1 MPLVPQVMLQT
12 FDKWGV
18 EFVGPINPPRNRMGA
33 RYIIRVKNYLK
44 RWVEGT
50 PIVYC
55 TVAKALRFL
64 VDNIVTRFG
73 CPRILMSDQWSYFI
87 NCIVSALTKELQI
100 QHKKSTSYHP
110 QANGIVEAFNK
121 VLEHV
126 LTKVCNTNND
136 D

>member
-18 EFVGPINPPRNRMGA
+18 EFVGPINPLGNRMGA
-33 RYIIRVKNYLK
+33 WYIITVTNYLK

-50 PIVYC
+50 PIVDC

-73 CPRILMSDQWSYFI
+73 CPRILMSDYGSHFI
-87 NCIVSALTKELQI
+87 NHKISALKKELQI
-100 QHKKSTSYHP
+100 
-110 QANGIVEAFNK
+110 
-121 VLEHV
+121 
-126 LTKVCNTNND
+126 
-136 D
+136 